1 MGRLDDITLEELY
14 DLKDIS
20 RRWKSTFNED

>member
-14 DLKDIS
+14 ELKEQI
-20 RRWKSTFNED
+20 NEGKPRE

>member
-14 DLKDIS
+14 ELKEQI
-20 RRWKSTFNED
+20 NEGKPR